1 MDALLLLREV
11 ANRCAVDSRVAGAVE
26 DAIRI
31 MDFGSIDLEHSLADS
46 CVAAPGRVKDACRHI
61 LDAPGKRIRPVVCLL
76 SYRALRGRD
85 GPPSDLAVACELLH
99 NATLLHDDV
108 IDEGDVRRGRPAA
121 RVVYGNAISVLG
133 GDYLLMKTVEI
144 VSARGPRLMTELVA
158 TLREL
163 VDGEVTQL
171 GQRGSAETETAEYF
185 RIVEG
190 KTASLFRFAAV
201 SGALAADAD
210 AAACE
215 RMGLFGWHLGV
226 AFQVIDDVLDMTA
239 IPEVLGKTLLS
250 DIGEGK
256 MTLPVI
262 LASRESPLVKPLLD
276 RLAAGGEAAEI
287 APRIADLVAGT
298 GAIEAARA
306 VASEHTGKA
315 LAAVDGVDG
324 ASPEIVGVLKELAGA
339 LLGRES

>member
-1 MDALLLLREV
+1 MDDGPVDLERHL
-11 ANRCAVDSRVAGAVE
+11 VDSC
-26 DAIRI
+26 
-31 MDFGSIDLEHSLADS
+31 L
-46 CVAAPGRVKDACRHI
+46 AAPGRVKDACRHI
-61 LDAPGKRIRPVVCLL
+61 LDAPGKRIRPVVCMLA
-76 SYRALRGRD
+76 YKAMRGQGRA
-85 GPPSDLAVACELLH
+85 PADLAVACELLH

-144 VSARGPRLMTELVA
+144 VSARGPRMMAELVA

-171 GQRGSAETETAEYF
+171 GQRGSAETSTAEYF
-185 RIVEG
+185 RIIEG
-190 KTASLFRFAAV
+190 KTASLFRFAAA
-201 SGALAADAD
+201 SGALAAGAD
-210 AAACE
+210 AGACE
-215 RMGLFGWHLGV
+215 RIGLYGWHIGV

-239 IPEVLGKTLLS
+239 TPEVLGKTLLS

-262 LASRESPLVKPLLD
+262 LAARESPLVKPLLD
-276 RLAAGGEAAEI
+276 RLAAGDDAAEI
-287 APRIADLVAGT
+287 APRIAALVAGT

-315 LAAVDGVDG
+315 LVAIDGVPG
-324 ASPEIVGVLKELAGA
+324 AVLEIARVLKELAGA